1 MFMTEETGFIIA
13 YLYDFVCSVH
23 VGQYGIT
30 QWGCPPL
37 SFRIR
42 FVYRDEILTRRC
54 QYRDPR
60 NRLIQLIPALK
71 RYARC
76 SK

>member
-1 MFMTEETGFIIA
+1 MTEETGFIIA

-23 VGQYGIT
+23 ERNTNRSIRYNSMGMP
-30 QWGCPPL
+30 PPL

-60 NRLIQLIPALK
+60 NRLIL
-71 RYARC
+71 
-76 SK
+76 

>member
-1 MFMTEETGFIIA
+1 MI
-13 YLYDFVCSVH
+13 LFVVYTNAIPI
-23 VGQYGIT
+23 GQYGIT
-30 QWGCPPL
+30 HWGCPPL

-42 FVYRDEILTRRC
+42 FVYRDEILTSRC
-54 QYRDPR
+54 QYRDPQKQI
-60 NRLIQLIPALK
+60 NIVKIEQLIPALK